1 MFETPTGDGGS
12 TRAAYDA
19 IGVAYARRLRRET
32 VGLLVGGDKS
42 SQSKDIQLAIKL
54 ARNLEEQCT
63 MPRAASQSTRTRTT
77 PYDVA
82 EHLRTPEEMAA
93 YLDAWLQEAP
103 DDAAGIAKALGDIA
117 RAKGMSQ
124 VAKDA
129 GLSRESLYRALSA
142 NGNPSFA
149 TVLKVARA
157 LGVKL
162 HAEVA

>member
-1 MFETPTGDGGS
+1 MSKAVASKAVASKTPK
-12 TRAAYDA
+12 A
-19 IGVAYARRLRRET
+19 E
-32 VGLLVGGDKS
+32 
-42 SQSKDIQLAIKL
+42 
-54 ARNLEEQCT
+54 
-63 MPRAASQSTRTRTT
+63 TT

-93 YLDAWLQEAP
+93 YLDAWFAEAP
-103 DDAAGIAKALGDIA
+103 EDAACIARALGDIA
-117 RAKGMSQ
+117 RAKGMTQ

-149 TVLKVARA
+149 TVLKVAKA

-162 HAEVA
+162 HAEAV

>member
-1 MFETPTGDGGS
+1 
-12 TRAAYDA
+12 
-19 IGVAYARRLRRET
+19 
-32 VGLLVGGDKS
+32 
-42 SQSKDIQLAIKL
+42 
-54 ARNLEEQCT
+54 
-63 MPRAASQSTRTRTT
+63 MPRAARKTTKTRTT
-77 PYDVA
+77 TYDVA

-93 YLDAWLQEAP
+93 YLDAWLDEAL

-142 NGNPSFA
+142 GGNPSFA

-162 HAEVA
+162 HAEAV